1 MGKKKKDFN
10 TYDYLKSNFD
20 DQYVDFESGNV
31 KPSSRNAYTDQQAQN
46 RYNEALNR
54 YMLTGEIKST
64 GGHMSHVDNE
74 YIKRNATKKS
84 KAAQKLFD
92 EGIPP
97 SQWAYYI
104 DKAGVNFNS
113 KKDAKAVIAAYNP
126 DERFTA
132 DQAGEMIDEK
142 LSDYEKNQAANSD
155 NQELKD
161 IVLSEH
167 MQKAKD
173 IVDKW
178 ESGNPPHPI
187 FSSASSFIPT
197 TKRTNAPVPVDP
209 QGFMNQA
216 TGRKKHQLHRDIDIA
231 NLTDPDQ
238 FLENRKQ
245 QVVNDYNINPALGMA

>member
-10 TYDYLKSNFD
+10 TYDYLKENFD

-132 DQAGEMIDEK
+132 DQAGEMMDEK
-142 LSDYEKNQAANSD
+142 LEDYKKNEAANSATKD
-155 NQELKD
+155 LKD
-161 IVLSEH
+161 RVLSEH
-167 MQKAKD
+167 MQDALD
-173 IVDKW
+173 TVSKW
-178 ESGNPPHPI
+178 EKGNPPVPI
-187 FSSASSFIPT
+187 FPEGIRAQHQG
-197 TKRTNAPVPVDP
+197 NPV
-209 QGFMNQA
+209 
-216 TGRKKHQLHRDIDIA
+216 RQLTQDIDIA
-231 NLTDPDQ
+231 NLTRPES
-238 FLENRKQ
+238 FLENYKQ
-245 QVVNDYNINPALGMA
+245 EILDEYGFERVI

>member
-10 TYDYLKSNFD
+10 TYDYLKENFD

-64 GGHMSHVDNE
+64 GSHMSHVDNK
-74 YIKRNATKKS
+74 YIEKNATKKS

-113 KKDAKAVIAAYNP
+113 KSDAKAVIAAYNP
-126 DERFTA
+126 DERFSA
-132 DQAGEMIDEK
+132 DQAGEMMDEK
-142 LSDYEKNQAANSD
+142 LEDYKKNEAANSATKG
-155 NQELKD
+155 LKD
-161 IVLSEH
+161 RVLSDH
-167 MQKAKD
+167 MQGALD
-173 IVDKW
+173 TVSKW
-178 ESGNPPHPI
+178 EKGNPPVPI
-187 FSSASSFIPT
+187 FPEGIRAQHQG
-197 TKRTNAPVPVDP
+197 NPV
-209 QGFMNQA
+209 
-216 TGRKKHQLHRDIDIA
+216 RQLTQDIDIA
-231 NLTDPDQ
+231 NLTRPES
-238 FLENRKQ
+238 FLENYKQ
-245 QVVNDYNINPALGMA
+245 DILNEYGFERDY